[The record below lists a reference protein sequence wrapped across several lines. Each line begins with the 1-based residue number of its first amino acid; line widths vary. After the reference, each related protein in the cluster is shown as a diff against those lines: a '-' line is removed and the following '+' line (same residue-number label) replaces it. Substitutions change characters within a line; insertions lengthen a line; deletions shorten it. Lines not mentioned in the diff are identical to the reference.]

1 MRTLYDL
8 KLQCTF
14 FISCAKSEGL
24 LDSTKTATLKFSN
37 DTPPINTQSVIFG
50 FTVHE
55 ENDQQINNF

>member
-24 LDSTKTATLKFSN
+24 LDSTKTATLKFRMILSQLTHRASSLALPFMKKMTN
-37 DTPPINTQSVIFG
+37 K
-50 FTVHE
+50 
-55 ENDQQINNF
+55 